1 MKKILLTIL
10 FLLIPFSITYAYTL
24 EDVQDH
30 NTPGDCWMIFEEK
43 VYDFSEYI
51 PSHDKYLD
59 IREWCGL
66 DMTEDFKSKGDLGR
80 DHRESTYALLEMYE
94 IGELE
99 ATEGNE
105 VDLVDAEIILTEESN
120 EDQEVVKGRK
130 YNLIIP
136 LLISVILYWGTYFL
150 VKRNKFF
157 GLTLVK
163 FNAFWN
169 SILFLTLLV
178 PALGFG
184 TFMVIR
190 TQKPE
195 LWNISFDFL
204 YWHVEL
210 SMVMGILGMNHF
222 IQRLGIY
229 FKQLKK

>member
-10 FLLIPFSITYAYTL
+10 FLLIPFGITYAYTL

-130 YNLIIP
+130 YNLVIP
-136 LLISVILYWGTYFL
+136 FLISVITYWSGYFL
-150 VKRNKFF
+150 TKKNKFF

-184 TFMVIR
+184 IFMVIR

-195 LWNISFDFL
+195 LWNIDFDFL

>member
-24 EDVQDH
+24 EDVQEH
-30 NTPGDCWMIFEEK
+30 NTSGDCWMIFEEK

-94 IGELE
+94 IGGLE
-99 ATEGNE
+99 ATKGNE
-105 VDLVDAEIILTEESN
+105 VDLVDAEIVLTEESN

-136 LLISVILYWGTYFL
+136 LLISVITYWSGYFL
-150 VKRNKFF
+150 TKKNKFF

-184 TFMVIR
+184 IFMVIR

-195 LWNISFDFL
+195 LWNIDFDFL

-222 IQRLGIY
+222 IQRFGIY